1 MQENM
6 KRGTRRNAVH
16 TQQFYFRKC
25 LVADDDNDETE
36 KDSHNSKTRS
46 QDKSRDHESM
56 SHDHEYALMDVN
68 TIVNGKV
75 LYNSYQSSHIKA
87 QF

>member
-16 TQQFYFRKC
+16 TEQFYFRKC
-25 LVADDDNDETE
+25 LVDDDDDETKE
-36 KDSHNSKTRS
+36 DSQNFKTRS
-46 QDKSRDHESM
+46 HEK

-75 LYNSYQSSHIKA
+75 
-87 QF
+87 